1 MAGHVLLDFD
11 GTIAIEDTTDRILER
26 FANPGWRVIEAEWE
40 AQRIGSRECMSR
52 QIDLI
57 RASKRQLDR
66 FIEEVHV
73 DCGFIPFVEACAAA
87 RFQVA
92 IVSDGLD
99 YIVHGVMAR
108 TGVSLP
114 IAANKLEHVGG
125 DRWRLRF
132 PFASAS
138 CMSASGNCKCAYGVS
153 PGPRVLVGD
162 GRSDFCAAGAADY
175 VFAKG
180 RLRVHCEETGIAH
193 APIAD
198 LTEATQLFKA
208 WHRQLRQM
216 MEEASGQ
223 ARVGHA

>member
-1 MAGHVLLDFD
+1 MIGHVLLDFD

-26 FANPGWRVIEAEWE
+26 FAEPGWRAIEAEWE

-52 QIDLI
+52 QIGLL
-57 RASKRQLDR
+57 RATKPQFDR

-73 DCGFIPFVEACAAA
+73 DRGFIAFVEACVAA
-87 RFQVA
+87 RFHVT

-108 TGVSLP
+108 TGVSVP
-114 IAANKLEHVGG
+114 VAANRLEHVGG
-125 DRWRLRF
+125 DRWRLGF
-132 PFASAS
+132 PFASAN
-138 CMSASGNCKCAYGVS
+138 CTSASGNCKCAHGAS

-162 GRSDFCAAGAADY
+162 GRSDFCAAATADY

-180 RLRVHCEETGIAH
+180 RLRVHCEESGIAH

-198 LTEATQLFKA
+198 LTEATELFKA
-208 WHRQLRQM
+208 WHRQLNRM
-216 MEEASGQ
+216 TEEASGH
-223 ARVGHA
+223 ARIGHA